1 MSEID
6 KLLRFMVAQQGS
18 DLHLMCGA
26 RPLIRV
32 HGDLRRI
39 DYSEGD
45 IVLTPEVNRGLIYEM
60 LDDDQIRH
68 FEATGDIDLAYEI
81 EGVARFRV
89 NVHNQISGP
98 STVMR
103 TIPTNIAT
111 VDQLGLPDQLKE
123 IARFNSGLIL
133 VTGPTGSGKT
143 TSLAAM
149 MDQINDEREGHIVTI
164 EDPIEFVHKNK
175 KCLITQREVGVH
187 TNSFSAAL
195 RVALRQDP
203 DIILV
208 GEMRDLE
215 TISLALTAAET
226 GSLVFATLHTNSAA
240 KTINRIIDVFPNEA
254 QNQIRTLLSES
265 LSSVIAQTLMKRS
278 DKKGRVAAMEIMI
291 CSPAIRN
298 AIRENKIEQII
309 SIMQTSAR
317 EGMQML
323 DDHLLKLVDKGVVSR
338 EAAREKAFEKHRFN

>member
-1 MSEID
+1 
-6 KLLRFMVAQQGS
+6 MVDVEGS

-26 RPLIRV
+26 RPLMRV
-32 HGDLRRI
+32 HGDLKRI
-39 DYSEGD
+39 DFGVGD
-45 IVLTPEVNRGLIYEM
+45 VVLTPEINRGLIYEM
-60 LDDDQIRH
+60 LTDDQIRD
-68 FEATGDIDLAYEI
+68 FEATGDIDLAYEL

-89 NVHNQISGP
+89 NVHDQISGS

-103 TIPTNIAT
+103 TIPTEIAT
-111 VDQLGLPDQLKE
+111 VDELGLPEQLKE
-123 IARFNSGLIL
+123 IARFGSGLIL

-149 MDQINDEREGHIVTI
+149 IDQINDEREGHIITI

-175 KCLITQREVGVH
+175 RCLITQREVGVH

-265 LSSVIAQTLMKRS
+265 LSSVIAQTLLKRS
-278 DKKGRVAAMEIMI
+278 DKEGRVAAMEIMI
-291 CSPAIRN
+291 CNPAIRN

-309 SIMQTSAR
+309 SIIQTSSR
-317 EGMQML
+317 QGMQLL
-323 DDHLLKLVDKGVVSR
+323 DTHLLELLDKGIISHSH
-338 EAAREKAFEKHRFN
+338 AREKAFEKHRFN